1 MSDFT
6 HDIVAEGAKA
16 APSVAVLTTMAAGVD
31 LSFWIQILSLT
42 FIGLQIGWLLWKY
55 ADKLRGKPVKD

>member
-1 MSDFT
+1 MSDLT

-16 APSVAVLTTMAAGVD
+16 APAVAAITTIAAGVD
-31 LSFWIQILSLT
+31 LNFWIQILSLT

-55 ADKLRGKPVKD
+55 LDKLRGKPVKD